1 MPVKNL
7 RIIYLLVVAV
17 LFSSCYAV
25 RAYKFRRFELKDLD
39 KFRVQQVRKSN
50 APFRFLY
57 AHSTNAVL
65 DAYLDTSLKNSG
77 TYGFLIVKNDSILYE
92 RYFNGLNAENVFPS
106 FSVAKSFV
114 GTLAQIALQEGY
126 ISSFDDPVTQYLPW
140 LSKSDK
146 AWNHITVQQVLD
158 MRTGV
163 KSDETYNSPFSD
175 VIKFGFTRNMNA
187 RLKKTKIGP
196 GSKNFEYKSIN
207 TQILGAVIEAATKK
221 PLPVYLQEKL
231 WDPLGMESDAT
242 WQTDAKGVARA
253 FCCLNATL
261 RDFARLGRLYLNK
274 GNWNGN
280 QVLSEKWVSTIL
292 NPDTMLAYQGY
303 KNHWWSSRVIRR
315 FNDSVQAEDFAASQ
329 NSNWYIGKGSRN
341 GNTFYSAYN
350 NLPAVFAQGM
360 LGQFV
365 YIHPQKNLII
375 VRMGHGWKRSGSY
388 AQRFIENLAEMID

>member
-1 MPVKNL
+1 MPVKYS
-7 RIIYLLVVAV
+7 RIIYILVVAV
-17 LFSSCYAV
+17 LLSSCYAV
-25 RAYKFRRFELKDLD
+25 RAYKFRKFELKDLD
-39 KFRVQQVRKSN
+39 KFRVHQVRKSN
-50 APFRFLY
+50 APFRFFY

-65 DAYLDTSLKNSG
+65 NAYLDTSLKNSG
-77 TYGFLIVKNDSILYE
+77 TYGFLVVRNDSILYE
-92 RYFNGLNAENVFPS
+92 RYFNGSNAGNVFPS

-114 GTLAQIALQEGY
+114 GTLAQVALQEGY
-126 ISSFDDPVTQYLPW
+126 ISSFNDPVIQYLPW

-175 VIKFGFTRNMNA
+175 VIKLGFTRNMKT
-187 RLKKTKIGP
+187 RLKKIKIEP
-196 GSKNFEYKSIN
+196 GAESFSYKSVN
-207 TQILGAVIEAATKK
+207 TQVLGAIIEAATKK

-231 WDPLGMESDAT
+231 WGPLGMESDAT
-242 WQTDAKGVARA
+242 WQTDAKGAARA

-280 QVLSEKWVSTIL
+280 QVLSEKWVQTIL

-315 FNDSVQAEDFAASQ
+315 FNDSVQAADFAASQ
-329 NSNWYIGKGSRN
+329 NGNWYIGKGSRN

-388 AQRFIENLAEMID
+388 AQRFIENLAEMIE

>member
-1 MPVKNL
+1 KYL
-7 RIIYLLVVAV
+7 RIIYILVVAV
-17 LFSSCYAV
+17 LLSSCYAV
-25 RAYKFRRFELKDLD
+25 RAYKFRKFELKDLD
-39 KFRVQQVRKSN
+39 KFRVHQVRKSN
-50 APFRFLY
+50 APFSFFY
-57 AHSTNAVL
+57 AHRTNVVL
-65 DAYLDTSLKNSG
+65 DAYLDTSLENSG
-77 TYGFLIVKNDSILYE
+77 TYGFLVIKNDSILYE

-114 GTLAQIALQEGY
+114 GTLAQVALQEGY
-126 ISSFDDPVTQYLPW
+126 IGSFDDPVTQYLPW

-146 AWNHITVQQVLD
+146 AWSHITVQQVLD

-175 VIKFGFTRNMNA
+175 VIKFGFTGNMKA
-187 RLKKTKIGP
+187 RLKKIKTEP
-196 GSKNFEYKSIN
+196 GAGNFSYKSVN
-207 TQILGAVIEAATKK
+207 TQILGAIIEAATKK

-231 WDPLGMESDAT
+231 WGPLGMESDAT

-280 QVLSEKWVSTIL
+280 QILSEKWVRTIL
-292 NPDTMLAYQGY
+292 NSDTMLAYQGY

-315 FNDSVQAEDFAASQ
+315 FNDSVQAADFAASQ
-329 NSNWYIGKGSRN
+329 NGNWYIGKGSRN

-388 AQRFIENLAEMID
+388 AQRFIENLAEMIE